1 VSTAALPSRSAATSA
16 GPAVFD
22 LQHVVDALHRHIDD
36 AAASAPAAARLWS
49 EVRRACTGGKLVRPR
64 LLVTAH
70 RALGGA
76 DLAAEARVAAGFEL
90 LHTAFLIHDDV
101 IDHDWTRR
109 GEANVAAAFRAAALA
124 DGRRRDVA
132 EHLGVSAAIIAGDL
146 AVAGAVQL
154 VGRATDDPVTSAR
167 LAAIAAEAVSET
179 AAGELLDVELAAADA
194 PGLDAVL
201 AMYEAKTSVYTFC
214 APLRAGAA
222 LAGADEDVLGALDR
236 AGRALGIA
244 YQITDDLLGLFG
256 DPAVVGKSTVS
267 DAREGKRTVLAA
279 LLAERGVEPRV
290 DRLPPDAAAA
300 RLRDLVERSGS
311 RASAV
316 DLAAA
321 HTFAAR
327 DALGEVPGELRRA
340 LERLLAELTDRVL

>member
-1 VSTAALPSRSAATSA
+1 MSTAAPLARTAQV
-16 GPAVFD
+16 PARPTTPD
-22 LQHVVDALHRHIDD
+22 LQHVVDALHRHIDV
-36 AAASAPAAARLWS
+36 AAAATPAAARLWS
-49 EVRRACTGGKLVRPR
+49 EVRRASSGGKLVRPR

-76 DLAAEARVAAGFEL
+76 DATAEARAAAGFEL

-109 GEANVAAAFRAAALA
+109 GEANVAATFRAAALA
-124 DGRRRDVA
+124 RGRRPDAA

-154 VGRATDDPVTSAR
+154 VGGASDDAATSAR
-167 LAAIAAEAVSET
+167 LAAIVAEAVSAT
-179 AAGELLDVELAAADA
+179 AAGELLDVELAAADG
-194 PGLDAVL
+194 PDLDTVL

-222 LAGADEDVLGALDR
+222 LAGADADVLAALDR
-236 AGRALGIA
+236 AGRALGVA

-279 LLAERGVEPRV
+279 LLAERGIDPRV
-290 DRLPPDAAAA
+290 DRMPPEAAAA
-300 RLRDLVERSGS
+300 RLRDLVERSGA
-311 RASAV
+311 RAAAI

-327 DALGEVPGELRRA
+327 DALGGVPTELGRA
-340 LERLLAELTDRVL
+340 LQHLLTELTDRDL